1 MRKLKLQVQMSIDG
15 FIGGA
20 EGQMD
25 WLVMNWSD
33 DIKKYVEDIT
43 EPVDTI
49 ILGRN
54 LAEGF
59 IPHWAAVAADTDHP
73 ENSAGRKYSETKKIV
88 FSNSLKSSPWSNTSV
103 ARGDLKKE
111 VLELK
116 KMNGNDIIAY
126 GGSRFVSALIKE
138 KLIDELH
145 LFVNPVVIG
154 RGMPIFGDVNTKQF
168 YKPVDVQS
176 FDCGIV
182 MIQYNFV
189 RDSTTGL

>member
-25 WLVMNWSD
+25 WLVMNWSED
-33 DIKKYVEDIT
+33 VKKYVEDIT

-88 FSNSLKSSPWSNTSV
+88 FSKSLKSSPWSNTSV
-103 ARGDLKKE
+103 
-111 VLELK
+111 
-116 KMNGNDIIAY
+116 
-126 GGSRFVSALIKE
+126 
-138 KLIDELH
+138 
-145 LFVNPVVIG
+145 
-154 RGMPIFGDVNTKQF
+154 
-168 YKPVDVQS
+168 
-176 FDCGIV
+176 
-182 MIQYNFV
+182 
-189 RDSTTGL
+189 

>member
-25 WLVMNWSD
+25 WLVMNWSED
-33 DIKKYVEDIT
+33 VKKYVEDIT

-59 IPHWAAVAADTDHP
+59 IPHWAAVGADTYHP

-88 FSNSLKSSPWSNTSV
+88 FSKSLKSSPWSNTSV
-103 ARGDLKKE
+103 AGGDLKKE

-126 GGSRFVSALIKE
+126 GGSRFVSCLIKE

-154 RGMPIFGDVNTKQF
+154 RGMPIFGDVTTKQF